1 MKTWRWNHWKE
12 EYYLKF
18 ECTTQES
25 RIWNGWLGIVVQAQ
39 DPLIL
44 TSPCLYLPSTSSP
57 SFRSSSSI
65 PAHQSKS
72 LLALTSCP
80 FCMVVN
86 QLCVS
91 LFESVKVCTH
101 ACARA
106 RTHCTHAC
114 ARARTHLEDASTVM
128 IANVINKKFVAR
140 DLENFGR
147 HVLAC
152 SWWHGN
158 QVANAV
164 LVCHPWSSLR
174 RLRSAGS
181 NK

>member
-1 MKTWRWNHWKE
+1 MKTWRWNHWTE
-12 EYYLKF
+12 EHYLKF

-44 TSPCLYLPSTSSP
+44 TSPCLYLASTSSP

-86 QLCVS
+86 QLCV
-91 LFESVKVCTH
+91 LLYESVKGMHARMYTSAYTPWRRVDRNDCKCTQQRIRRPRSWKFRQ
-101 ACARA
+101 ARA
-106 RTHCTHAC
+106 CLQLMGRKPGRQRCACTP
-114 ARARTHLEDASTVM
+114 S
-128 IANVINKKFVAR
+128 
-140 DLENFGR
+140 
-147 HVLAC
+147 
-152 SWWHGN
+152 
-158 QVANAV
+158 
-164 LVCHPWSSLR
+164 LVPLR
-174 RLRSAGS
+174 RLSSAGS